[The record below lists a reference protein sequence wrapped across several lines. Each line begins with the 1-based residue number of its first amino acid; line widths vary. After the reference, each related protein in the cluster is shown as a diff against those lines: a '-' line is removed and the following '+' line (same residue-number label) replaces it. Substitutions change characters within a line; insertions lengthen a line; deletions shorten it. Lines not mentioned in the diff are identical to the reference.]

1 MSKKDAEMRIKKMNE
16 LTTINILKVD
26 DRIMVSSKEVAE
38 KFDKEHKN
46 VLRDIENLQLPDKFK
61 MLNFEL
67 IYDKDTYGREQKTYL
82 MTKDGFFLLAFGF
95 TGKIALQW
103 KLGFL
108 DAFNKMEHTILEQL
122 PALKSEIELLKK
134 ENIALNREMMLL
146 PAPKKP
152 HGNKGTVTVPIAVNT
167 LFGIEIEQKRV
178 PKDSP
183 NYSTITYKEG
193 KAMMMVNLIKG
204 LTNRVGILQEEIA
217 IERRK

>member
-1 MSKKDAEMRIKKMNE
+1 MNE
-16 LTTINILKVD
+16 LTTINILKVE

-38 KFDKEHKN
+38 KFGKEHYQ
-46 VLRDIENLQLPDKFK
+46 VLRDIRNLKTQVSENFRLY
-61 MLNFEL
+61 NFVEGVE
-67 IYDKDTYGREQKTYL
+67 KDCNGVDNPVFHLSR
-82 MTKDGFFLLAFGF
+82 DGFSILAFGF
-95 TGKIALQW
+95 TGKGAMKW
-103 KLGFL
+103 KETFL
-108 DAFNKMEHTILEQL
+108 EAFNKMEHTILEQL